1 MEIRGNWASQITT
14 RASDGRS
21 AALLLVALAAGSI
34 AQAADVFVAPTGND
48 AADGSGAVRH
58 QPIARVR
65 LGLVQPA
72 VAGFAGQPV
81 DEGLIEFIPVDSTP
95 GPSFGGLVKAGRYDV
110 PAAQGGHAG
119 GTYRVQITASRA
131 SGKTFTVEARGLS
144 RDGEKME
151 VLVPVMENLIP
162 EKYNVASTLRVT
174 ITPEASAAGIDF
186 ALE

>member
-1 MEIRGNWASQITT
+1 MGGLFAEPRAGAAT
-14 RASDGRS
+14 RR
-21 AALLLVALAAGSI
+21 
-34 AQAADVFVAPTGND
+34 
-48 AADGSGAVRH
+48 AVMW
-58 QPIARVR
+58 
-65 LGLVQPA
+65 LA
-72 VAGFAGQPV
+72 VAGVLLAGCGRRSTLRRLPLSGSVTFAGRPV
-81 DEGLIEFIPVDSTP
+81 DDGLIEFIPVDSTP

-110 PAAQGGHAG
+110 PAAQGGNAG

-131 SGKTFTVEARGLS
+131 SGKTFTVDARGLS

-174 ITPEASAAGIDF
+174 ITPEASVAGIDF